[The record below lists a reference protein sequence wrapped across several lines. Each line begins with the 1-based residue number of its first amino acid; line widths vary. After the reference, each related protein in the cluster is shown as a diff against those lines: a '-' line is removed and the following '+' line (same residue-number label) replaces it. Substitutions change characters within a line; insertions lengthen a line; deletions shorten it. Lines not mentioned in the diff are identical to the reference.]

1 MAVGPTDD
9 GVAKGGA
16 ASDADGPSDETLL
29 ARIAE
34 RRDKAAFAQIFER
47 YGARIKGYMIKTG
60 ADSELA
66 EEAAQEAL
74 LAVWR
79 KAAQFDP
86 ARATAPAWIFAIA
99 RNKRVDMIRRTARFE
114 PMAEPETV
122 RNGMVETEP
131 ASEAAF
137 SELERDAAV
146 RAALADLSEDQREVI
161 RMAFYEG
168 RPHSE
173 IAEALGLPLGT
184 VKSRLRLAFGK
195 LRGALGADFREELLD
210 L

>member
-66 EEAAQEAL
+66 EEAAQFA
-74 LAVWR
+74 
-79 KAAQFDP
+79 P

-161 RMAFYEG
+161 RLAFYEG